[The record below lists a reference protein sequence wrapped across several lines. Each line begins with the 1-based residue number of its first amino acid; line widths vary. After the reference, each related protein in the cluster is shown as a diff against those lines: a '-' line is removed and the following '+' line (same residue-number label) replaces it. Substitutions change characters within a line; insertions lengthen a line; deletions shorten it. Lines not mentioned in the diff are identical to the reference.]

1 MRQTARTAFIAE
13 YRKETNTD
21 MSLEVNGISK
31 QDGNFTALYPLSFTL
46 SEPGVYALL
55 GTNGAGKT
63 TAIRIILGM
72 LSRNSGEVLWNGKAL
87 SPVTEKVGYLAEER
101 GLYPKYKISEQLTYF
116 AKLRGMRSADIEK
129 SLAYWFKRLELSGC
143 ENKRAEQLSKGN
155 QQKVQLVAALV
166 ADPELI
172 ILDEPLSGLDP
183 VNADLFKSVINEQ
196 IDKKKYIEEFCRD
209 ITILHHGSAVLQGDL
224 NKIKKSYGRVN
235 LSVKCD
241 GDVLPLAAQC
251 GLVPE
256 TITPDK
262 LTFKIQSE
270 EQAKSLLKMIVDSG
284 MPLVRYELREPSLHE
299 IFVENIERAD
309 KEAGR
314 SDEA

>member
-1 MRQTARTAFIAE
+1 
-13 YRKETNTD
+13 
-21 MSLEVNGISK
+21 
-31 QDGNFTALYPLSFTL
+31 
-46 SEPGVYALL
+46 
-55 GTNGAGKT
+55 
-63 TAIRIILGM
+63 
-72 LSRNSGEVLWNGKAL
+72 
-87 SPVTEKVGYLAEER
+87 
-101 GLYPKYKISEQLTYF
+101 
-116 AKLRGMRSADIEK
+116 MRSEDIEK
-129 SLAYWFKRLELSGC
+129 SLAYWFKRLELSGY
-143 ENKRAEQLSKGN
+143 EDKRAEQLSKGN
-155 QQKVQLVAALV
+155 QQKVQLVAAPV
-166 ADPELI
+166 ADPVLI
-172 ILDEPLSGLDP
+172 VLDEPLSGLDP

-196 IDKKKYIEEFCRD
+196 IEKKKYIIMSCHQMPVIEEFCKD
-209 ITILHHGSAVLQGDL
+209 ITILHHGTAVLQGDL
-224 NKIKKSYGRVN
+224 NMIKKSYGRVN

>member
-1 MRQTARTAFIAE
+1 MAFIAE

-31 QDGNFTALYPLSFTL
+31 QYGNFTALYPLSFTL

-129 SLAYWFKRLELSGC
+129 SLAYWFKRLELSGY
-143 ENKRAEQLSKGN
+143 EDKRAEQLSKGN

-196 IDKKKYIEEFCRD
+196 IDKKKYIIMSCHQMPVIEEFCKD
-209 ITILHHGSAVLQGDL
+209 ITILHHGTAVLQGDL

-235 LSVKCD
+235 LHLKTEQEARSIIENS
-241 GDVLPLAAQC
+241 GAL
-251 GLVPE
+251 
-256 TITPDK
+256 I
-262 LTFKIQSE
+262 LTEKEREYQIKVTGE
-270 EQAKSLLKMIVDSG
+270 EQANSLLSG
-284 MPLVRYELREPSLHE
+284 LIQNHITVVTFDLREPSLHE
-299 IFVENIERAD
+299 IFVEKVGE
-309 KEAGR
+309 EH
-314 SDEA
+314 E

>member
-1 MRQTARTAFIAE
+1 MA
-13 YRKETNTD
+13 
-21 MSLEVNGISK
+21 LEVKEISK
-31 QDGNFTALYPLSFTL
+31 QYGSFTALHPLSFTL
-46 SEPGVYALL
+46 NEPGVYALL

-101 GLYPKYKISEQLTYF
+101 GLYPKYKINEQLTYF
-116 AKLRGMRSADIEK
+116 AKLRGMQKSDIEK
-129 SLAYWFKRLELSGC
+129 SLKYWFARLELNGY
-143 ENKRAEQLSKGN
+143 EDKRAEQLSKGN
-155 QQKVQLVAALV
+155 QQKIQLVAALV
-166 ADPELI
+166 ADPELL

-196 IDKKKYIEEFCRD
+196 IEKKKYIIMSCHQMPVIEEFCKD

-224 NKIKKSYGRVN
+224 NEIKKGYGRVN

-241 GDVLPLAAQC
+241 GNVLPLAAEC

-262 LTFKIQSE
+262 LTFKY
-270 EQAKSLLKMIVDSG
+270 SLRIRRVSFLN
-284 MPLVRYELREPSLHE
+284 SL
-299 IFVENIERAD
+299 
-309 KEAGR
+309 
-314 SDEA
+314 